1 MDDRPDV
8 IDEVAHYKKGDTEI
22 VWKPVPATTV
32 DNLKY
37 YEISGQQLEPSTTYM
52 VRVRRFSSLSSKY
65 SDSSEEFEFTTHLSY
80 QQRNAEPQSISSAED
95 TSSFSISS
103 GSITTTSSELD
114 SENPFSGFAAS
125 ESRPF
130 LVVVNDYQPIESL
143 KQPSEIPPLE
153 ETSKNQKKGSE
164 KYQED
169 WIIKCPQGS
178 FNPFPQGFGIPIQ
191 TEALHAGH
199 PSIGSMQQLGR
210 QRLRP
215 WLEEQI
221 QSGRYPGVSWLD
233 QSARIFQIPWTH
245 AARHGWSIDRDA
257 TLFRS
262 WAMHTGR
269 YRPGK
274 DKPDPKTWKA
284 NFRCALNSLP
294 DVCEL
299 PEHSR
304 KRGSNAYRVYR
315 MLPSS
320 QTRKRRKGLQFLNK
334 PQERRSVGECPHDEA
349 FPMHTWQPATTRSIS
364 DTLLKVENGAQNAF
378 SCNQAHGT
386 GDDNPYLP
394 HNENHSDVFG
404 PNYIRELS
412 EWSTHQQTLMS

>member
-1 MDDRPDV
+1 
-8 IDEVAHYKKGDTEI
+8 
-22 VWKPVPATTV
+22 
-32 DNLKY
+32 
-37 YEISGQQLEPSTTYM
+37 
-52 VRVRRFSSLSSKY
+52 
-65 SDSSEEFEFTTHLSY
+65 
-80 QQRNAEPQSISSAED
+80 
-95 TSSFSISS
+95 
-103 GSITTTSSELD
+103 
-114 SENPFSGFAAS
+114 
-125 ESRPF
+125 
-130 LVVVNDYQPIESL
+130 
-143 KQPSEIPPLE
+143 
-153 ETSKNQKKGSE
+153 
-164 KYQED
+164 
-169 WIIKCPQGS
+169 
-178 FNPFPQGFGIPIQ
+178 
-191 TEALHAGH
+191 
-199 PSIGSMQQLGR
+199 MQQLGR

-334 PQERRSVGECPHDEA
+334 PQERRGVGECPHDEA

-378 SCNQAHGT
+378 SCNQAHGMWDSKPEEQEQSEAVFKLMDHLSGADLWNQTGEQRGWKTHTLWDQWQCT